1 MSEAGGM
8 LRIMGF
14 HLAAAAEAVGA
25 HRLRSALTMLGIA
38 FGVAAFVAVTVLGTG
53 FHAKV
58 DGELS
63 TLGTH
68 LIIVQP
74 RVAKNDHRE
83 NRSVPKTLTIHDATL
98 IAHDIP
104 GVARTAPVV
113 LDSREVRYHQAS
125 DNLQILGSTEDFTT
139 ALDLR
144 LLKGRLFDA
153 SEAASSAKV
162 VVLGARVG
170 RFLFSGDLEA
180 GIGESVFVN
189 NVPLKVV
196 GILRDAGNAGGFDV
210 DNMAILPLRTAKER
224 VLGAPV
230 DAPGSLQSM
239 VVYADRLFDKDQI
252 RSEVAALLRET
263 HRIARQDPPDF
274 TISDLAASANAQKN
288 IMNAVTLVMTAVAV
302 ISLAIGGVGI
312 MNMMLVSVTERTREI
327 GLRMAIG
334 AKRWEIITQFLAEAC
349 LLTSLGGI
357 AGIVAGLGA
366 GKPACGIFGYAF
378 IVEPSSVGLAFAI
391 ASATGVLFGFYPALK
406 AARLTPIDALRHD

>member
-1 MSEAGGM
+1 MSQASGM

-25 HRLRSALTMLGIA
+25 HRLRSALTTLGIA

-53 FHAKV
+53 FHTKV
-58 DGELS
+58 EGELS
-63 TLGTH
+63 ALGTH

-83 NRSVPKTLTIHDATL
+83 NRAVPKTLTIRDATL

-113 LDSREVRYHQAS
+113 LDSREVRYRQAS
-125 DNLQILGSTEDFTT
+125 DKLQILGSTEDFTT
-139 ALDLR
+139 ALNLR
-144 LLKGRLFDA
+144 VLNGRLFDA
-153 SEAASSAKV
+153 SEAASGAKV
-162 VVLGARVG
+162 VMLGARVG
-170 RFLFSGDLEA
+170 RFLFGTDLEA

-189 NVPLKVV
+189 NVPLRVV

-210 DNMAILPLRTAKER
+210 DSMAVLPLRTAKER
-224 VLGAPV
+224 VLGSPV
-230 DAPGSLQSM
+230 DAPGSLQTV
-239 VVYADRLFDKDQI
+239 VVYANRLVDKDQI
-252 RSEVAALLRET
+252 RGEVGALLRET

-274 TISDLAASANAQKN
+274 TISDLAASADAQKN
-288 IMNAVTLVMTAVAV
+288 IMSAVTLVMTAVAV

-357 AGIVAGLGA
+357 VGIIAGLGA
-366 GKPACGIFGYAF
+366 GKPACGMFGYAF
-378 IVEPSSVGLAFAI
+378 IVEPNSVGLAFAI

-406 AARLTPIDALRHD
+406 ASRLTPIDALRHD